1 MNGALQINTAFAPN
15 KSVPAGATL
24 KYNASTIGLPFQQA
38 FTTSSVAG
46 IPPIAGGTTNVT
58 STLTGLPNPLVSINA
73 MVDSGLFTVPVQS
86 TMVSS
91 VFTTGGSGNI
101 GNFVITLT
109 PGSPVANNVPG
120 PLPILGAGAAFG
132 FSRRM
137 RRRINTSTTA

>member
-1 MNGALQINTAFAPN
+1 
-15 KSVPAGATL
+15 
-24 KYNASTIGLPFQQA
+24 
-38 FTTSSVAG
+38 
-46 IPPIAGGTTNVT
+46 
-58 STLTGLPNPLVSINA
+58 
-73 MVDSGLFTVPVQS
+73 MVDSGLFTAPVQS

-91 VFTTGGSGNI
+91 VFTTGGPGNI
-101 GNFVITLT
+101 GNFVVTLT